1 MVDGDITEAELDELR
16 RYLAPL
22 VGVQFEVLK
31 LPRDILAG
39 FEPSQI
45 GTIVGAL
52 MDACIPQLEKIL
64 TGDHA
69 LLESLGL
76 VKHEGILK
84 DREGYPDYL
93 HAPSGKRLELKLLYV
108 DPTDAIMK
116 VTETRREP
124 SARLTQKVTIKNV
137 DPALDAMLLVAYQL
151 QPLRED
157 VELYCPTV
165 IDIAVFS
172 MIECIRARDHRLL
185 ESGGKWFG
193 DHETPG
199 ILSKIG
205 RMKLAR
211 GEQPD
216 TEHYGR
222 KQSEGYDYNEDTNFG
237 KLKRIPYR
245 PLQAFLAGMGA
256 DYSVSGTYPEQWTL
270 GRKGAFAVEHGM
282 VDATASEVEEVQEE
296 EGLGDQSGV

>member
-1 MVDGDITEAELDELR
+1 VANGDITEAELDELR
-16 RYLAPL
+16 RSLAPL

-31 LPRDILAG
+31 LPKDILAG

-69 LLESLGL
+69 LLEALGL
-76 VKHEGILK
+76 AKHEGILK

-93 HAPSGKRLELKLLYV
+93 HEPSGKRLELKLLYV
-108 DPTDAIMK
+108 DPADAVMK

-124 SARLTQKVTIKNV
+124 SARLTQKVTVKNV
-137 DPALDAMLLVAYQL
+137 ISALDALLLVAYQL

-165 IDIAVFS
+165 IEIAVFS
-172 MIECIRARDHRLL
+172 MIECIRARDHRLV
-185 ESGGKWFG
+185 EGGGQWFG
-193 DHETPG
+193 DFETPG
-199 ILSKIG
+199 ILSQIG
-205 RMKLAR
+205 RAKSAT
-211 GEQPD
+211 GEPLD
-216 TEHYGR
+216 REHYGR

-237 KLKRIPYR
+237 KLKRVPYR
-245 PLQAFLAGMGA
+245 PLQEFLRSMGA
-256 DYSVSGTYPEQWTL
+256 DYAVSGTYPELWTL
-270 GRKGAFAVEHGM
+270 GRKGEFAADHGM
-282 VDATASEVEEVQEE
+282 LDATASEVERL
-296 EGLGDQSGV
+296 EGADGNPGD